1 MIELVYDGTAA
12 TEIRKEFPDV
22 KIEDASDFIHEG
34 RIQVEL
40 PDEKRDAFYKH
51 AMKEGYYEVCLGFKL
66 MMMSGEAKDKEY
78 IHRLLAELKAE
89 KTVSDT
95 SSEKGRT

>member
-1 MIELVYDGTAA
+1 MMELVYDGAA
-12 TEIRKEFPDV
+12 AVEIRKQFPHV

-40 PDEKRDAFYKH
+40 PDADRDAFYKH
-51 AMKEGYYEVCLGFKL
+51 SMREGYCEVCLGFKL

-89 KTVSDT
+89 K
-95 SSEKGRT
+95 SESKL